1 MCHAPRRTASLLT
14 FCLALLFCCT
24 VLTLAP
30 PSAARGRQGGGR
42 PGAPPGRD
50 QEAGLSPGPGATRMD
65 RQRPSAP

>member
-30 PSAARGRQGGGR
+30 PSAARADRRRTPWCSSR
-42 PGAPPGRD
+42 PG
-50 QEAGLSPGPGATRMD
+50 QEAGWSPGPGATRMD